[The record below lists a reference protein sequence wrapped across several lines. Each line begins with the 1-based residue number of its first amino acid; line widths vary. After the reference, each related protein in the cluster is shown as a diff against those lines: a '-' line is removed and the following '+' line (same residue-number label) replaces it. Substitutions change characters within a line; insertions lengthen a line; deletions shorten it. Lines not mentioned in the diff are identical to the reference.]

1 MNKQKRKEQIGFE
14 SQKCQNEALEAK
26 TRLDHARALTL
37 EVDANCRQVM
47 EAPIPGTHNIPFELI
62 TKACS
67 EAISTLVFKQRMED
81 KHQAAAE

>member
-1 MNKQKRKEQIGFE
+1 
-14 SQKCQNEALEAK
+14 
-26 TRLDHARALTL
+26 
-37 EVDANCRQVM
+37 M

>member
-1 MNKQKRKEQIGFE
+1 
-14 SQKCQNEALEAK
+14 
-26 TRLDHARALTL
+26 
-37 EVDANCRQVM
+37 M

-81 KHQAAAE
+81 KHQTAA